1 MYIWYNLLTFYLAF
15 YSDILSDIYSDFLS
29 GILCGIYTDI
39 FSGILSG
46 IFSAICSGMLS
57 SILSDI
63 LFWHSIWYFF
73 GHSLWLRSGGKH
85 SDPELAVEVRRG
97 TLWSG
102 ACGGGP
108 EWNTLIQKLLLG
120 SGGEHCD
127 LALAVEGPARSGG
140 RKEEGGGLANIKSN
154 NPHLTGGEKTPL
166 VLRWTGALRAS
177 MRVWNL
183 WQTDCGR
190 VQLELPRIKDGNRMQ
205 YLDSW

>member
-1 MYIWYNLLTFYLAF
+1 MVTELDLLLVLYEIPELLYFEWSPPWHLFVIVSDISLSGYIYMYIWYNLLTFYLAF

-29 GILCGIYTDI
+29 GIYTDI

-140 RKEEGGGLANIKSN
+140 RRKEEGRRKEAGW
-154 NPHLTGGEKTPL
+154 LT
-166 VLRWTGALRAS
+166 
-177 MRVWNL
+177 
-183 WQTDCGR
+183 
-190 VQLELPRIKDGNRMQ
+190 
-205 YLDSW
+205 